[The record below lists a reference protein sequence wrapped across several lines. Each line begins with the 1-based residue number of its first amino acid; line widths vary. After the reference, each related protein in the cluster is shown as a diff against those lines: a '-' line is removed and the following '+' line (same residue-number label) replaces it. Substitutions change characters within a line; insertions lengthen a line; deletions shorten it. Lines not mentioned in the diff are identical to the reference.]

1 MSMSRGGSRRGGERS
16 EISQPGADGW
26 AVAGSSSG
34 PPRPPTKAG
43 DLSHFGKINKSST
56 PVTFGPGSVFV
67 GGKKDTIKKESLS
80 LSRSSSSSN
89 MFSMLQ
95 NPETPVDANASAGP
109 SSKHNHVPRKPSVDI
124 SQGPSEPPAQRKKL
138 VLQPRSKPLEATPP
152 PASESSSES
161 DEEPEIPTEPSMSE
175 EEAMKKI
182 SEDSKELFAV
192 RNLDEAEEYFSN
204 LPVEHRFRL
213 VEKLVATAIESKESD
228 AQLVAELFSRSA
240 EKELC
245 SAESF
250 EKGFTTTAEILD
262 EIVFDAPKAFELM
275 AIMLKGA
282 GLDNDERRRSRITSK
297 SKDSDKLLG
306 LLS

>member
-1 MSMSRGGSRRGGERS
+1 
-16 EISQPGADGW
+16 
-26 AVAGSSSG
+26 
-34 PPRPPTKAG
+34 
-43 DLSHFGKINKSST
+43 
-56 PVTFGPGSVFV
+56 
-67 GGKKDTIKKESLS
+67 
-80 LSRSSSSSN
+80 

-95 NPETPVDANASAGP
+95 NPETPVALAEPP
-109 SSKHNHVPRKPSVDI
+109 SIHNHVPRKTDVH
-124 SQGPSEPPAQRKKL
+124 KKL
-138 VLQPRSKPLEATPP
+138 VLQPRSQ
-152 PASESSSES
+152 
-161 DEEPEIPTEPSMSE
+161 PSMSKK
-175 EEAMKKI
+175 EAMKKI

-192 RNLDEAEEYFSN
+192 RDLDEAEEYFSN

-228 AQLVAELFSRSA
+228 AQLVAEFFSRSA

-250 EKGFTTTAEILD
+250 EEGFTTTAEILD

>member
-1 MSMSRGGSRRGGERS
+1 MTISRGGSWCGGERS

-95 NPETPVDANASAGP
+95 NTETPVDANALAGP
-109 SSKHNHVPRKPSVDI
+109 SKHNHVPRKTSVDI

-138 VLQPRSKPLEATPP
+138 VLQPRSKPVEATPP
-152 PASESSSES
+152 PPSESSSES
-161 DEEPEIPTEPSMSE
+161 DEEPEIPAEPSMSE

-182 SEDSKELFAV
+182 SEDSKEFFAV

-204 LPVEHRFRL
+204 LPVKHRFRL

-228 AQLVAELFSRSA
+228 AQLVAEFFGRSA
-240 EKELC
+240 EKGLC
-245 SAESF
+245 STESF
-250 EKGFTTTAEILD
+250 EEGFTTTAEILD
-262 EIVFDAPKAFELM
+262 EIVVDAPKAFELM

-297 SKDSDKLLG
+297 SKDSDKLLA